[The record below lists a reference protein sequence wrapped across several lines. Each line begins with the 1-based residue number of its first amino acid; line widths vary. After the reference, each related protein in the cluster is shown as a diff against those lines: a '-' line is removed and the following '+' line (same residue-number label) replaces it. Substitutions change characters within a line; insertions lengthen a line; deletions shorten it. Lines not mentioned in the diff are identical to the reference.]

1 MALHIDGDPHQGS
14 YLDVSTHKDMLRD
27 VVRTSAYHDAIRQ
40 LVRPGDRVIDFGS
53 GTGVLAI
60 FAARAGAHVEAI
72 ERTAMVVHA
81 REIARRSGCPSIRF
95 HHADHRSFEGEARA
109 DLIVSEWMG
118 HAVFYESM
126 LEPLIALRDR
136 WLRPGGKMLPARV
149 SIGCA
154 LVTDDALY
162 EDFGFLEHSPY
173 GIDFGPVAGLPLR
186 QSHLVA
192 LDESQV
198 QATTELGRLDM
209 LTVARSPERL
219 SARLEVSSAVETYG
233 LALWFEAELAPGV
246 TLSTGPCDPPTH
258 WRQVFL
264 PFPQPLEVAPERPL
278 LLEVRPPRDVEGGP
292 VAATGGAAPGA
303 PGADAATWAWRVS
316 DGERAFAVD
325 ERESWPSAGGPGAAV
340 RG

>member
-1 MALHIDGDPHQGS
+1 MALHTDGDPHQGS

-60 FAARAGAHVEAI
+60 FAARAGAQVEAI

-95 HHADHRSFEGEARA
+95 HHADHHSFEGAARA

-154 LVTDDALY
+154 LVTDEALY
-162 EDFGFLEHSPY
+162 DDFGFLEHSPY
-173 GIDFGPVAGLPLR
+173 GIDFGPIAGLPLR

-198 QATTELGRLDM
+198 AAATELGRLDM
-209 LTVARSPERL
+209 LSITRSPELL
-219 SARLEVSSAVETYG
+219 SARLDVTSAAETYG

-246 TLSTGPCDPPTH
+246 TLGTGPCDPPTH

-264 PFPQPLEVAPERPL
+264 PFPQPFAVTPGRPL
-278 LLEVRPPRDVEGGP
+278 RIEVRPPRDVEHDVQGE
-292 VAATGGAAPGA
+292 AAA
-303 PGADAATWAWRVS
+303 WAWRVS
-316 DGERAFAVD
+316 DGERVLAVD
-325 ERESWPSAGGPGAAV
+325 ERESWPSLVARNDAEARPPTPHE
-340 RG
+340 